1 MAAIVAM
8 TSLAAQSLNLGD
20 KIGSVA
26 PGMEADLV
34 AVRGNPLQEIT
45 ALRRVFFV
53 MKGGKVYQNTR
64 GK

>member
-45 ALRRVFFV
+45 ELRRVVFV
-53 MKGGKVYQNTR
+53 MKGGKAYKNTR